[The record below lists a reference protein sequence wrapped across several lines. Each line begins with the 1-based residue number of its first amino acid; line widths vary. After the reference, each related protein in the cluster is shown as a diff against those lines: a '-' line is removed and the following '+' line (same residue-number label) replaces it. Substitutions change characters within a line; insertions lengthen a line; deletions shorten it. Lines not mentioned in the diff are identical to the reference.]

1 MQASR
6 LEDLEKRH
14 AEFVALHSSPSRQKF
29 ILEFGRSAVD
39 NSTIFSQPTVAMPA
53 APLSAK
59 MSPMKSPHARGMA
72 RPARLVGPQIETTQ
86 QFCFRPPWDEHTPA
100 SFKPETKH
108 RNRKGAGHD
117 YTEALFL
124 EWNIH
129 GKSKK

>member
-14 AEFVALHSSPSRQKF
+14 ADFVALHSSPSRQKF

-39 NSTIFSQPTVAMPA
+39 NSTLFSPAMA
-53 APLSAK
+53 ALPD
-59 MSPMKSPHARGMA
+59 KSPLVNQSPPARAMA
-72 RPARLVGPQIETTQ
+72 RPARLAGPQIETTQ